1 MADIIVAG
9 NTSGAITI
17 SAPLVAG
24 SGTLTLPTGT
34 DTLVGKATTD
44 TLTNKTLTSPTITG
58 ATITVAATAAPAFSA
73 FLSATQY
80 PTSNVYTKVACNTEE
95 FDTNSNYDNATNYRF
110 TPTVA
115 GYYQVNAR
123 IHQAGNVI
131 TNCDI
136 SIYKNGSQF
145 KSGGFITL
153 VSSTN
158 TSDFGSSLSALIYL
172 NGSTDYIELYG
183 LVTVSVSNARFYAV
197 TAVNTYFQASMVR
210 SA

>member
-1 MADIIVAG
+1 MSVIIDG
-9 NTSGAITI
+9 TSGLTSPAAVLTTT
-17 SAPLVAG
+17 PLAVTSGGTGVTTSTG
-24 SGTLTLPTGT
+24 SGAG
-34 DTLVGKATTD
+34 VHATA
-44 TLTNKTLTSPTITG
+44 PTITG

-73 FLSATQY
+73 YLSATQNV
-80 PTSNVYTKVACNTEE
+80 TSNVYTKVACNTEE

-123 IHQAGNVI
+123 IHQAGNFI

-136 SIYKNGSQF
+136 NIYKNGSQF
-145 KSGGFITL
+145 KGGGFISL
-153 VSSTN
+153 ASGAA

-183 LVTVSVSNARFYAV
+183 LVTVSVSNARFYAA
-197 TAVNTYFQASMVR
+197 TAVNTYFQAAMIR